1 MDIAKYIGLF
11 LFKNNFCYIHG
22 LGNLELR
29 KKPAAYD
36 GAELQAPK
44 YEVVLT
50 PTGSIDDNLANFI
63 AVNEQISISK
73 AANALR
79 EFSIESKA
87 QLQQGKEV
95 VIPAIGKFVYA
106 NDRIGF
112 VTDPNIQYTPPA
124 LPALKFVKRAE
135 EEPVFKNRVAEPS
148 EEHTS
153 TTSVNWG
160 KIILWVVIL
169 GVLATAI
176 VFGISYMNKYNSG
189 TDNAPV
195 KDTVQTQQP
204 APMQNAPVIDT
215 MPKAH
220 DSTSAAATTAPT
232 TAPVTNGPVDYK
244 LILKTYNNKAGADKR
259 VKQLTGF
266 GHKNLEVIAKDST
279 HYMVVI
285 SVNGPMS
292 DTTHMMDSLRRNF
305 NPKDPVTLYHQ

>member
-36 GAELQAPK
+36 GGELQAPK

-79 EFSIESKA
+79 EFSIESKTA
-87 QLQQGKEV
+87 LQQGKEV
-95 VIPAIGKFVYA
+95 MIPAIGKFVYV
-106 NDRIGF
+106 NDRVGF

-124 LPALKFVKRAE
+124 LPALKFLKRAE
-135 EEPVFKNRVAEPS
+135 EEPVFKNRVAEPL
-148 EEHTS
+148 EERSSSTS
-153 TTSVNWG
+153 SVNWG

-169 GVLATAI
+169 GVLATAVI
-176 VFGISYMNKYNSG
+176 LGISYMKKYNSG
-189 TDNAPV
+189 SDTIPV
-195 KDTVQTQQP
+195 KDTVAVAP
-204 APMQNAPVIDT
+204 APQQNAPVVDT
-215 MPKAH
+215 TAKPV
-220 DSTSAAATTAPT
+220 DSAATAA
-232 TAPVTNGPVDYK
+232 APVTPAANGNMDYK
-244 LILKTYNNKAGADKR
+244 VILKTYGNRAGADKR
-259 VKQLTGF
+259 VKQLMGF
-266 GHKNLEVIAKDST
+266 GNKNLEVIAKDST

-285 SVNGPMS
+285 SVNGPLS
-292 DTTHMMDSLRRNF
+292 DTTHMIDSLRRNF
-305 NPKDPVTLYHQ
+305 NPKEPVSIYHP

>member
-29 KKPAAYD
+29 KKPATYD

-95 VIPAIGKFVYA
+95 MIPAIGKFVYV

-112 VTDPNIQYTPPA
+112 ITDPNIQYTPPA
-124 LPALKFVKRAE
+124 LPALKFLKRTE
-135 EEPVFKNRVAEPS
+135 EEPVFKNRVAEPP
-148 EEHTS
+148 EERSTS
-153 TTSVNWG
+153 STSVNWG

-169 GVLATAI
+169 GVLATAVI
-176 VFGISYMNKYNSG
+176 FGISYMNKYNSSS
-189 TDNAPV
+189 DNLPV
-195 KDTVQTQQP
+195 KDTVQA
-204 APMQNAPVIDT
+204 APPQQNAPVVDT
-215 MPKAH
+215 VAKPV
-220 DSTSAAATTAPT
+220 DTGAAVATTPTATTA
-232 TAPVTNGPVDYK
+232 NGNMDYK
-244 LILKTYNNKAGADKR
+244 VILKTYDNRAGADKR

-266 GHKNLEVIAKDST
+266 GNKNLEVIAKDST
-279 HYMVVI
+279 HYLVVM
-285 SVNGPMS
+285 SVNGPAS
-292 DTTHMMDSLRRNF
+292 DTTHMIDSLRRNF
-305 NPKDPVTLYHQ
+305 NPKEPVSIYHP

>member
-63 AVNEQISISK
+63 ATNEQISISK
-73 AANALR
+73 AANTLR

-95 VIPAIGKFVYA
+95 IIPAIGKFVYV
-106 NDRIGF
+106 NDRINF

-124 LPALKFVKRAE
+124 LPALKFLKRAE

-148 EEHTS
+148 VEHTS
-153 TTSVNWG
+153 SGTSVNWG

-169 GVLATAI
+169 GVLAAAVI
-176 VFGISYMNKYNSG
+176 FGISYMNKYNSG
-189 TDNAPV
+189 SDVVPV
-195 KDTVQTQQP
+195 KDTVVA
-204 APMQNAPVIDT
+204 APVQQNAPVIDT
-215 MPKAH
+215 AAKPV
-220 DSTSAAATTAPT
+220 DSAAAHAAATPATTPA
-232 TAPVTNGPVDYK
+232 ANGNMDYK
-244 LILKTYNNKAGADKR
+244 VILKTYENRAAAEKR

-266 GHKNLEVIAKDST
+266 GHKNLDVIAKDST
-279 HYMVVI
+279 HYLVVI

-292 DTTHMMDSLRRNF
+292 DTTHMIDSLRRNF
-305 NPKDPVTLYHQ
+305 NPKDPVSIYHQ